1 MGFGRSGG
9 IEEGR
14 ADLGAASRAPR
25 HVDLIDRGAAGPKL
39 ARAQGFVDG
48 YMRALLDA
56 KLATQRE
63 LLAVVAEERSN
74 INGPPSGVAESDEA
88 LAFTR
93 AVA

>member
-1 MGFGRSGG
+1 MKKAELISELR
-9 IEEGR
+9 R
-14 ADLGAASRAPR
+14 ALHDMLT
-25 HVDLIDRGAAGPKL
+25 LINRGAAGPKL

-74 INGPPSGVAESDEA
+74 INGPPSGVRHP
-88 LAFTR
+88 LQGLR
-93 AVA
+93 G

>member
-1 MGFGRSGG
+1 MKKAELIAELR
-9 IEEGR
+9 R
-14 ADLGAASRAPR
+14 ALRDML
-25 HVDLIDRGAAGPKL
+25 HLINRGASGPKL

-63 LLAVVAEERSN
+63 LLALVAEERSD

-88 LAFTR
+88 LPLSFAR

>member
-1 MGFGRSGG
+1 MKKAELISELR
-9 IEEGR
+9 R
-14 ADLGAASRAPR
+14 ALHDMLT
-25 HVDLIDRGAAGPKL
+25 LINRGAAGPKL